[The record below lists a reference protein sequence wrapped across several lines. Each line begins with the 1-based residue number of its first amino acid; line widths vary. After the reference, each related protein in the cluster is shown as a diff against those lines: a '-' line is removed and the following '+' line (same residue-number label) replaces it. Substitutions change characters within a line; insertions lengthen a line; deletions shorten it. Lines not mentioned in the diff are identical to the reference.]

1 MHKHCGKRWYKFALL
16 GVVGIAA
23 ATIAV
28 MLLWNWLAPA
38 LFGWKHIGFLQALG
52 LLVLTR
58 ILFGGHRGGP
68 HFRGHRRW
76 RMHERWKE
84 MTPEEREKFG
94 QKMSCCCG
102 WGKSEESAAK
112 E

>member
-16 GVVGIAA
+16 GLVGITV
-23 ATIAV
+23 ATLAV
-28 MLLWNWLAPA
+28 MLLWNWLAPG

-58 ILFGGHRGGP
+58 ILFGGHRGGR
-68 HFRGHRRW
+68 HFGSHRRQL
-76 RMHERWKE
+76 MKERWKE
-84 MTPEEREKFG
+84 MTPEEREKFEK
-94 QKMSCCCG
+94 KMPCCWG
-102 WGKSEESAAK
+102 WGKSEEPEVK